1 MAKVKEKKRT
11 KNDLQSTTQKIKD
24 LETKTPQ
31 TMEISAVAPE

>member
-11 KNDLQSTTQKIKD
+11 NNDLQSTTQKTKD
-24 LETKTPQ
+24 LETERPQ